1 MEQKNVKFQD
11 GLAELE
17 KYISGAVAKMAE
29 HKAAIKKLN
38 SEINELKR
46 LHALS
51 DKKADRLKRELDDAR
66 SNNGEAG
73 SLISSA
79 GWFSFQP
86 SYRHLKK
93 VTQMAVN
100 L

>member
-38 SEINELKR
+38 SEINELK
-46 LHALS
+46 
-51 DKKADRLKRELDDAR
+51 
-66 SNNGEAG
+66 
-73 SLISSA
+73 SSR
-79 GWFSFQP
+79 F
-86 SYRHLKK
+86 
-93 VTQMAVN
+93 
-100 L
+100 